1 MSIARAERVKH
12 LHDSLHEFKR
22 YSLRT
27 LNPKATSAA
36 QANVQTLLN
45 VGKQVLLF
53 SSPLL
58 SPAQHADA
66 KHSILMTWL
75 YKNPCNVAY

>member
-45 VGKQVLLF
+45 LGKQMLLF
-53 SSPLL
+53 SSPVLPRL
-58 SPAQHADA
+58 NTRTR
-66 KHSILMTWL
+66 KIL
-75 YKNPCNVAY
+75 Y